1 MMDLKGYYEQTG
13 VSKKEYV
20 DKWIDKNLI
29 PGANRDADKKNYQFL
44 DSSRRPYQSRWLK
57 PGAKADN
64 LRAHI
69 VKAALM
75 RRYISHTMCYMSKG
89 EFDQMVSEMVEA
101 GLLQLRTEDDI
112 VYIDSTM
119 KSNDYKNKGVREIR
133 KFILECLK
141 VFAKAELF
149 KRVDSNPAA

>member
-1 MMDLKGYYEQTG
+1 
-13 VSKKEYV
+13 
-20 DKWIDKNLI
+20 
-29 PGANRDADKKNYQFL
+29 
-44 DSSRRPYQSRWLK
+44 
-57 PGAKADN
+57 
-64 LRAHI
+64 
-69 VKAALM
+69 M